1 MQYILDF
8 DIELN
13 VWLLKKGIY
22 HQNGFGVFPTK
33 NAIDAMLEI
42 RNLLFIFLII
52 YNLEL
57 KFGSNKN
64 RQENKNKLKND
75 ENFPHSY
82 LYNFEFFYSRF
93 PHSQYHIRV
102 GISKCLYLFFYIC
115 IILTTGKCRISKKYY
130 KLGSN
135 PSQKNRNNTTF
146 VLLDRSGRDFGRK
159 TWV

>member
-1 MQYILDF
+1 MNYYQSSNIKICFLSISFFFFKKKLYMQYILDF

-75 ENFPHSY
+75 ENFPHFY
-82 LYNFEFFYSRF
+82 LYNFEFQYKSGNIKMPF
-93 PHSQYHIRV
+93 PVFLHMYHPDNREMQDF
-102 GISKCLYLFFYIC
+102 KK
-115 IILTTGKCRISKKYY
+115 IL
-130 KLGSN
+130 
-135 PSQKNRNNTTF
+135 
-146 VLLDRSGRDFGRK
+146 
-159 TWV
+159 

>member
-1 MQYILDF
+1 MLFINIILFFKKKLYMQYILDF

-22 HQNGFGVFPTK
+22 HQNGFRVFPTK

-93 PHSQYHIRV
+93 PHSQYYIRV
-102 GISKCLYLFFYIC
+102 GISKCLSLFFYIC

-130 KLGSN
+130 KLG
-135 PSQKNRNNTTF
+135 K
-146 VLLDRSGRDFGRK
+146 
-159 TWV
+159 